1 MVFITWDQLSIRR
14 LQAVSITYRD
24 DAVGTVGAKEVYSN
38 QRTAKPSTWNTFM
51 VKELRDAGG
60 KFLNGGN
67 LERVVFNRMEFSQWN
82 PSLHYYPSCGNETA
96 LYWKEAVLSA
106 PQSLTE
112 NAYHV
117 PESSRRVT
125 VDDVDGMDFV
135 ETPMGS
141 ICGETPKRSRS
152 EKDKLPINDSN
163 EKSVT
168 AADKLSS

>member
-1 MVFITWDQLSIRR
+1 MSVLRFLRMVFITWDQLSIRR

-82 PSLHYYPSCGNETA
+82 PSLHYYPSCGSRQTA
-96 LYWKEAVLSA
+96 LYGKEAVLLA
-106 PQSLTE
+106 QMRHTD
-112 NAYHV
+112 NAHYV
-117 PESSRRVT
+117 PRFSRRVT

-135 ETPMGS
+135 ETPRDS
-141 ICGETPKRSRS
+141 ICGEIP
-152 EKDKLPINDSN
+152 
-163 EKSVT
+163 
-168 AADKLSS
+168 